1 MIRYIIRRL
10 LQTVLVL
17 FLVMTLVFVI
27 LRVVGDPAKM
37 MVTPDSSYEDLQNI
51 RRILGLDQPIWK
63 QYLNYLSDVLRGD
76 FGSSYYFERP
86 VIDLLKERLPATLKL
101 GFISLAVSLPL
112 ALLFGVISAIKRNSL
127 LDNAV
132 TTFVVM
138 GRSIPTFW
146 FASLMVL
153 IFSVQLKWL
162 PASGYGETRQL
173 IMPVIAMSSGMGASV
188 TRLTR
193 SAMLDVMR
201 QDYIT
206 TARAK
211 GAAETKVIIKHG
223 LHNALLAV
231 VTFVAL
237 QIGYMFAG
245 SVVVE
250 SIFAIPGIG
259 RLIVTA
265 IKGYDFPL
273 IQASTLIFALIFS
286 IINCVADLC
295 YLLEVE
301 NLKTYFPVYGGMFST
316 LRGYVHAVDDVS
328 FTVNRGETLGL
339 VGESGCGKSTLMQSV
354 MRLIPFTSG
363 RVIFDGCDLSTLRRN
378 ELQSIRSEFQIIYQD
393 PFSSLNPR
401 MTIGEIISEPLLV
414 HGVKDAGERK
424 QRTLETMKDVGL
436 QEEFYSRYPHEF
448 SGGQRQRVSITRSLI
463 LRPKLVLCDEPVSAL
478 DVSIQSQI
486 LNLLKQLRE
495 RYGLTYIFV
504 SHALNVVRY
513 LSDNIAVMYLGK
525 IVEIGTTKQIFE
537 SAVHPY
543 TRALISAIP
552 VPDPTYQRSRILL
565 KGDIAS
571 PKDPPK
577 GCRFHTRC
585 PEATSRC
592 AEEEP
597 KLIEYTQGHK
607 CACFLSQLH

>member
-250 SIFAIPGIG
+250 SIFVIPGIG

-265 IKGYDFPL
+265 IKGYAERDAAHPIYIRACDF
-273 IQASTLIFALIFS
+273 
-286 IINCVADLC
+286 
-295 YLLEVE
+295 
-301 NLKTYFPVYGGMFST
+301 
-316 LRGYVHAVDDVS
+316 
-328 FTVNRGETLGL
+328 
-339 VGESGCGKSTLMQSV
+339 
-354 MRLIPFTSG
+354 
-363 RVIFDGCDLSTLRRN
+363 
-378 ELQSIRSEFQIIYQD
+378 
-393 PFSSLNPR
+393 
-401 MTIGEIISEPLLV
+401 
-414 HGVKDAGERK
+414 
-424 QRTLETMKDVGL
+424 
-436 QEEFYSRYPHEF
+436 
-448 SGGQRQRVSITRSLI
+448 
-463 LRPKLVLCDEPVSAL
+463 
-478 DVSIQSQI
+478 
-486 LNLLKQLRE
+486 
-495 RYGLTYIFV
+495 
-504 SHALNVVRY
+504 
-513 LSDNIAVMYLGK
+513 
-525 IVEIGTTKQIFE
+525 
-537 SAVHPY
+537 
-543 TRALISAIP
+543 
-552 VPDPTYQRSRILL
+552 
-565 KGDIAS
+565 
-571 PKDPPK
+571 
-577 GCRFHTRC
+577 
-585 PEATSRC
+585 
-592 AEEEP
+592 
-597 KLIEYTQGHK
+597 
-607 CACFLSQLH
+607 

>member
-1 MIRYIIRRL
+1 
-10 LQTVLVL
+10 
-17 FLVMTLVFVI
+17 
-27 LRVVGDPAKM
+27 M

-112 ALLFGVISAIKRNSL
+112 ALLFGIISAIKRNSL

-295 YLLEVE
+295 Y
-301 NLKTYFPVYGGMFST
+301 T
-316 LRGYVHAVDDVS
+316 LIDPRIS
-328 FTVNRGETLGL
+328 F
-339 VGESGCGKSTLMQSV
+339 
-354 MRLIPFTSG
+354 
-363 RVIFDGCDLSTLRRN
+363 
-378 ELQSIRSEFQIIYQD
+378 
-393 PFSSLNPR
+393 
-401 MTIGEIISEPLLV
+401 
-414 HGVKDAGERK
+414 
-424 QRTLETMKDVGL
+424 
-436 QEEFYSRYPHEF
+436 
-448 SGGQRQRVSITRSLI
+448 
-463 LRPKLVLCDEPVSAL
+463 
-478 DVSIQSQI
+478 
-486 LNLLKQLRE
+486 
-495 RYGLTYIFV
+495 
-504 SHALNVVRY
+504 
-513 LSDNIAVMYLGK
+513 
-525 IVEIGTTKQIFE
+525 
-537 SAVHPY
+537 
-543 TRALISAIP
+543 
-552 VPDPTYQRSRILL
+552 RIN
-565 KGDIAS
+565 K
-571 PKDPPK
+571 
-577 GCRFHTRC
+577 
-585 PEATSRC
+585 
-592 AEEEP
+592 
-597 KLIEYTQGHK
+597 
-607 CACFLSQLH
+607 

>member
-273 IQASTLIFALIFS
+273 IQASTLIFALIF
-286 IINCVADLC
+286 
-295 YLLEVE
+295 
-301 NLKTYFPVYGGMFST
+301 
-316 LRGYVHAVDDVS
+316 
-328 FTVNRGETLGL
+328 
-339 VGESGCGKSTLMQSV
+339 Q
-354 MRLIPFTSG
+354 
-363 RVIFDGCDLSTLRRN
+363 
-378 ELQSIRSEFQIIYQD
+378 
-393 PFSSLNPR
+393 
-401 MTIGEIISEPLLV
+401 
-414 HGVKDAGERK
+414 
-424 QRTLETMKDVGL
+424 
-436 QEEFYSRYPHEF
+436 
-448 SGGQRQRVSITRSLI
+448 
-463 LRPKLVLCDEPVSAL
+463 
-478 DVSIQSQI
+478 
-486 LNLLKQLRE
+486 
-495 RYGLTYIFV
+495 
-504 SHALNVVRY
+504 
-513 LSDNIAVMYLGK
+513 
-525 IVEIGTTKQIFE
+525 
-537 SAVHPY
+537 
-543 TRALISAIP
+543 
-552 VPDPTYQRSRILL
+552 
-565 KGDIAS
+565 
-571 PKDPPK
+571 
-577 GCRFHTRC
+577 
-585 PEATSRC
+585 
-592 AEEEP
+592 
-597 KLIEYTQGHK
+597 
-607 CACFLSQLH
+607 

>member
-112 ALLFGVISAIKRNSL
+112 ALLFGVISAIKRKSL

-295 YLLEVE
+295 Y
-301 NLKTYFPVYGGMFST
+301 T
-316 LRGYVHAVDDVS
+316 LIDPRIS
-328 FTVNRGETLGL
+328 F
-339 VGESGCGKSTLMQSV
+339 
-354 MRLIPFTSG
+354 
-363 RVIFDGCDLSTLRRN
+363 
-378 ELQSIRSEFQIIYQD
+378 
-393 PFSSLNPR
+393 
-401 MTIGEIISEPLLV
+401 
-414 HGVKDAGERK
+414 
-424 QRTLETMKDVGL
+424 
-436 QEEFYSRYPHEF
+436 
-448 SGGQRQRVSITRSLI
+448 
-463 LRPKLVLCDEPVSAL
+463 
-478 DVSIQSQI
+478 
-486 LNLLKQLRE
+486 
-495 RYGLTYIFV
+495 
-504 SHALNVVRY
+504 
-513 LSDNIAVMYLGK
+513 
-525 IVEIGTTKQIFE
+525 
-537 SAVHPY
+537 
-543 TRALISAIP
+543 
-552 VPDPTYQRSRILL
+552 RIN
-565 KGDIAS
+565 K
-571 PKDPPK
+571 
-577 GCRFHTRC
+577 
-585 PEATSRC
+585 
-592 AEEEP
+592 
-597 KLIEYTQGHK
+597 
-607 CACFLSQLH
+607 